1 MQGMTAALRP
11 LTARQSAF
19 VTEYL
24 VDLNAT
30 QAAIRVGYSARTAQ
44 EQAARLLGNAIVA
57 AAIQREMEKRTE
69 RVHVDADRTL
79 LELASLAYS
88 DITDVAQWDGD
99 TFHLTPSAE
108 LKPQARRAI
117 QSVKVKRK
125 RNVTGRGEDA
135 EVWETEEIEVKLW
148 DKVAALDKV
157 MRHLRLFPQQ
167 AEVHFNIERVEQMR
181 VDMLMQSMGCSRDEA
196 LQAIEMAERALAAP
210 AVVEGEARA
219 IDG

>member
-1 MQGMTAALRP
+1 MKGMTAQLRP

-19 VTEYL
+19 VTEYM

-30 QAAIRVGYSARTAQ
+30 QAAIRAGYSERTAQ

-79 LELASLAYS
+79 LELAALAYS

-99 TFHLTPSAE
+99 TFRLTPSSE
-108 LKPQARRAI
+108 LSPQARRSI
-117 QSVKVKRK
+117 QSIKVR
-125 RNVTGRGEDA
+125 RNRQVQRDETGA
-135 EVWETEEIEVKLW
+135 WETETIEVKLW

-157 MRHLRLFPQQ
+157 MRHLRLFP
-167 AEVHFNIERVEQMR
+167 ADNHVTVNIERDQR
-181 VDMLMQSMGCSRDEA
+181 VTVLMATLNCTRDEA
-196 LQAIEMAERALAAP
+196 LQAIEMAERALASG
-210 AVVEGEARA
+210 AVVEGSAEVRE
-219 IDG
+219 